1 MTKKLYIRISITKI
15 NLGKVIIIMEIKD
28 FIKTDVVIVGSGVA
42 GLFTALCLPKDMDVL
57 VITKEDLKECDSY
70 LAQGGVCV
78 LKDINDFNCYFEDTM
93 KAGHYENN
101 PESVRVMIESS
112 TDVIS
117 TLVELGVKFD
127 TDEDGD
133 FDYTREGA
141 HRRNRILHHKDETG
155 KEITATLLR
164 IAKKRANITFV
175 TQTTMIDFIEKD
187 NICQGIVCEDEY
199 GEMGAIIAKNIVL
212 ATGGIGGLFLNS
224 TNYPHITGDSFALSI
239 KHNVELQDMNYIQI
253 HPTTLYSKQKGRRF
267 LISESV
273 RGEGA
278 ILLNENGERFTDELQ
293 PRDVVTNAIVEE
305 MAKFKT
311 DYVYITLPTMSSEE
325 AKKRFPNIFDACMEE
340 GYDITKDK
348 VPVTPA
354 QHYMMGGVK
363 TDING
368 QTSMK
373 YLYAVGETACNGV
386 HGKNRLASNS
396 LLESLVFAKR
406 AALMIADDKAEKDIK
421 VPDIDLKSY
430 PAKPEREKEFRK
442 LIMDEIKGK
451 DREFYDKWCN
461 NEN

>member
-1 MTKKLYIRISITKI
+1 MD
-15 NLGKVIIIMEIKD
+15 IKD
-28 FIKTDVVIVGSGVA
+28 YIKTDVVIVGSGVA
-42 GLFTALCLPKDMDVL
+42 GLFAALCLPSDKDIL
-57 VITKEDLKECDSY
+57 LITKEKLKECDSY

-78 LKDINDFNCYFEDTM
+78 LKDINDFNCYYEDTM

-101 PESVRVMIESS
+101 PESVKVMIESS
-112 TDVIS
+112 PDVIS
-117 TLVELGVKFD
+117 TLVKLGVNFD
-127 TDEDGD
+127 TDEEGD

-155 KEITATLLR
+155 KEITATLLS
-164 IAKKRANITFV
+164 IAKKRSNITLV
-175 TQTTMIDFIEKD
+175 TQTTMIDFIEEN

-199 GEMGAIIAKNIVL
+199 GEMGAILARDIIL

-224 TNYPHITGDSFALSI
+224 TNFPHITGDSFALAL
-239 KHNVELQDMNYIQI
+239 KHGVELQDMNYIQI
-253 HPTTLYSKQKGRRF
+253 HPTTLYSKKKGRRF

-305 MAKFKT
+305 MAKFGT
-311 DYVYITLPTMSSEE
+311 DHVYITLPTMSSEE
-325 AKKRFPNIFDACMEE
+325 ASERFPNIFEACMDE
-340 GYDITKDK
+340 GYDITKDR

-363 TDING
+363 ADING
-368 QTSMK
+368 KTTMEH
-373 YLYAVGETACNGV
+373 LYAVGETACNGV

-406 AALMIADDKAEKDIK
+406 AAELIASDNSEKELNI
-421 VPDIDLKSY
+421 PELDLKEY
-430 PAKPEREKEFRK
+430 PPRDIREKEFK
-442 LIMDEIKGK
+442 TLIMNEIKGK

-461 NEN
+461 NED

>member
-1 MTKKLYIRISITKI
+1 M
-15 NLGKVIIIMEIKD
+15 NLGEYLQIMDINH
-28 FIKTDVVIVGSGVA
+28 FIETDVVIVGSGVA
-42 GLFTALCLPKDMDVL
+42 GLFAGLCLPRDKDIL
-57 VITKEDLKECDSY
+57 IITKEDLKECDSY

-78 LKDINDFNCYFEDTM
+78 LKDIDDFNCYFEDTM

-117 TLVELGVKFD
+117 TLIDLGVHFD
-127 TDEDGD
+127 TATDGD
-133 FDYTREGA
+133 YDYTREGA

-155 KEITATLLR
+155 KEITATLLG
-164 IAKKRANITFV
+164 IAKSRENITLV
-175 TQTTMIDFIEKD
+175 TQTTMIDFIEK
-187 NICQGIVCEDEY
+187 NNTCQGIVCEDEY
-199 GEMGAIIAKNIVL
+199 GEMGAILARDIIL

-224 TNYPHITGDSFALSI
+224 TNFPHITGDSFALALM
-239 KHNVELQDMNYIQI
+239 HNVALKDMNYIQI
-253 HPTTLYSKQKGRRF
+253 HPTTLYSKKSGMRF

-293 PRDVVTNAIVEE
+293 PRDVVTNAIVKE
-305 MAKFKT
+305 MEKFGT
-311 DYVYITLPTMSSEE
+311 DHVYLTLPSMSSAE
-325 AKKRFPNIFDACMEE
+325 AQKRFPNIFEACMEE

-354 QHYMMGGVK
+354 QHYMMGGVE

-368 QTSMK
+368 KTSMEH
-373 YLYAVGETACNGV
+373 LYAVGETACNGV
-386 HGKNRLASNS
+386 HGRNRLASNS

-406 AALMIADDKAEKDIK
+406 AAMLISEDKSEKMLDL
-421 VPDIDLKSY
+421 PDVDLASY
-430 PAKPEREKEFRK
+430 PNKTILQKKFK
-442 LIMDEIKGK
+442 QLIMEEIKGK

-461 NEN
+461 TEG

>member
-1 MTKKLYIRISITKI
+1 MD
-15 NLGKVIIIMEIKD
+15 IKD
-28 FIKTDVVIVGSGVA
+28 YIKTDVVIVGSGVA
-42 GLFTALCLPKDMDVL
+42 GLFAALCLPSDKDIL
-57 VITKEDLKECDSY
+57 LITKEKLKECDSY

-78 LKDINDFNCYFEDTM
+78 LKDINDFNCYYEDTM

-101 PESVRVMIESS
+101 PESVKVMIESS
-112 TDVIS
+112 PDVIS
-117 TLVELGVKFD
+117 TLVKLGVNFD
-127 TDEDGD
+127 TDEEGD

-155 KEITATLLR
+155 KEITATLLS
-164 IAKKRANITFV
+164 IAKKRSNITLV
-175 TQTTMIDFIEKD
+175 TQTTMIDFIEEN
-187 NICQGIVCEDEY
+187 NICYGIVCEDEY
-199 GEMGAIIAKNIVL
+199 GEMGAILARDIIL

-224 TNYPHITGDSFALSI
+224 TNFPHITGDSFALAL
-239 KHNVELQDMNYIQI
+239 KHGVELQDMNYIQI
-253 HPTTLYSKQKGRRF
+253 HPTTLYSKKKGRRF

-305 MAKFKT
+305 MAKFGT
-311 DYVYITLPTMSSEE
+311 DHVYITLPNMSSEE
-325 AKKRFPNIFDACMEE
+325 AKERFPNIFDACMDE

-363 TDING
+363 ADING
-368 QTSMK
+368 KTTMEH
-373 YLYAVGETACNGV
+373 LYAVGETACNGV

-406 AALMIADDKAEKDIK
+406 AAELIASDNSEKELNI
-421 VPDIDLKSY
+421 PELDLKEY
-430 PAKPEREKEFRK
+430 PPRDVREKEFK
-442 LIMDEIKGK
+442 TLIMNEIKGK

-461 NEN
+461 NED